1 MVQQIRTDRAPA
13 PAGAYSQGMLVNGL
27 LFTAGMGPVDPAT
40 GELVGGDVEEQTV
53 LVLRNLDE
61 VLRAGGSSL
70 DRVVKVTVHL
80 ADLADF
86 AAFDRTYRRLMTEP
100 YPVRTTVGSALAA
113 GMLVEID
120 CVAAVEGDRTA

>member
-1 MVQQIRTDRAPA
+1 MKQIRTDRAPA
-13 PAGAYSQGMLVNGL
+13 PAGAYSQGLLVNGL
-27 LFTAGMGPVDPAT
+27 LFTAGMGPADPVT
-40 GELVGGDVEEQTV
+40 RELVGRDVEEQTV
-53 LVLRNLDE
+53 QVLRNLDE

-70 DRVVKVTVHL
+70 SRVVKVTVHL

-86 AAFDRTYRRLMTEP
+86 AAFDRTYRRLMSEP

-120 CVAAVEGDRTA
+120 CVAAVEGD

>member
-13 PAGAYSQGMLVNGL
+13 PAGAYSQGLLVNGL

-40 GELVGGDVEEQTV
+40 GEIVGRDVGEQTV
-53 LVLRNLDE
+53 QVLRNLDE
-61 VLRAGGSSL
+61 VLRAGGSGLS
-70 DRVVKVTVHL
+70 RVVKVTVHL

-86 AAFDRTYRRLMTEP
+86 AAFDRAYGGLMSEP
-100 YPVRTTVGSALAA
+100 RPVRTTVGSTLAA

-120 CVAAVEGDRTA
+120 CVAAAGG

>member
-13 PAGAYSQGMLVNGL
+13 PAGAYSQGLLVNGL

-40 GELVGGDVEEQTV
+40 GELVGRDVGEQTV
-53 LVLRNLDE
+53 QVLRNLDE

-70 DRVVKVTVHL
+70 SRVVKVTVHL

-86 AAFDRTYRRLMTEP
+86 AAFDRAYGRLMSEP
-100 YPVRTTVGSALAA
+100 HPVRTTVG
-113 GMLVEID
+113 
-120 CVAAVEGDRTA
+120 